1 MTQPGAGAVA
11 PANTGPVSVS
21 ASAGVGAI
29 VLATELGPLQ
39 RLLGTVSL
47 TFDQW
52 VVCTVLG
59 VSIVVV
65 SEIKKRVWRVDLD
78 VADAPAAQPTAAAP
92 AA

>member
-1 MTQPGAGAVA
+1 MA
-11 PANTGPVSVS
+11 
-21 ASAGVGAI
+21 AI

-59 VSIVVV
+59 VSLLLV
-65 SEIKKRVWRVDLD
+65 SEIKKRVYRVDLD
-78 VADAPAAQPTAAAP
+78 VADAPAPSPAAAP